1 MTSTQEAI
9 KYRDSGR
16 LKIQDLKLMNQNN
29 ETSNDLSREKKI
41 GQMPLYDMVIVFV
54 YMVINPVT
62 PL

>member
-1 MTSTQEAI
+1 
-9 KYRDSGR
+9 
-16 LKIQDLKLMNQNN
+16 MNQNN

-62 PL
+62 PLWHHVEMLEHLGSRA